1 MNSGVSRALLSARA
15 PFGCE
20 MTNNSAC
27 ASDTLDSTGVDL
39 TIHLRTERTT
49 ILFAGSILFWG
60 VLLWTW
66 PKAKR
71 GATILAS
78 PQ

>member
-1 MNSGVSRALLSARA
+1 MCLFA
-15 PFGCE
+15 P
-20 MTNNSAC
+20 
-27 ASDTLDSTGVDL
+27 LDSVYVAHPMNPRAIHMWIDL

-49 ILFAGSILFWG
+49 ILFAGSILFWV

-66 PKAKR
+66 PKAK
-71 GATILAS
+71 GVATILAS